1 MIFIVLSQKVLV
13 FQNIVFVVVLL
24 AGEIVDLGLQ
34 LVEALLGFV
43 QHQSDFVPVHRLLV
57 AHRLGA
63 QDGRGALPRRLIA
76 VLF

>member
-1 MIFIVLSQKVLV
+1 MIFIVLGQKVLV

-57 AHRLGA
+57 ARRLGA
-63 QDGRGALPRRLIA
+63 KDGRGALPRLLIA